1 MLKKFIKFLLSTI
14 LLCLMLFMSF
24 WLSISD
30 EKLAGWLEYRL
41 NQSLPQQ
48 VRAEISAVQTR
59 YWGLEIEQIELKN
72 AAGQLEWLKVK
83 TFRIHFDL
91 ASIFFRQAFPYDF
104 QLYGGQGSGSLSF
117 SPDLRVNLKIV
128 KLEPNWNP
136 FIRSTRLVQSNPLLD
151 LDGSFVLSTLA
162 GVIQIKIKDI
172 NVTGK
177 KMYTSLPLDL
187 PDTRLTTIETKI
199 ALNNNQLDLA
209 VVTAGDINTLLEGK
223 VKINWKRIQRS
234 RINLNLTADVTKL
247 YQAKLGLINNII
259 SSYRNKKGKISF
271 RLAGNLKAPQI
282 KKF

>member
-1 MLKKFIKFLLSTI
+1 MLKKFITFLLSTI

-234 RINLNLTADVTKL
+234 RINLNLTADVTNL

>member
-72 AAGQLEWLKVK
+72 AAGQLEWLKVN

-91 ASIFFRQAFPYDF
+91 ASIFFRQALPYDF
-104 QLYGGQGSGSLSF
+104 KLYGGQGSGSLSF

-151 LDGSFVLSTLA
+151 LDGSFGLSTLA

>member
-1 MLKKFIKFLLSTI
+1 MLKKFITFLLSTI

-91 ASIFFRQAFPYDF
+91 VSIFFRQAFPYDF

-162 GVIQIKIKDI
+162 GVIQIKMKDI

-177 KMYTSLPLDL
+177 KMYTTLPLDL

-223 VKINWKRIQRS
+223 VKINWKRIQQS
-234 RINLNLTADVTKL
+234 RIDLKLTADVTKP
-247 YQAKLGLINNII
+247 YQTKLGLINNII
-259 SSYRNKKGKISF
+259 SSYRNKKGNISF
-271 RLAGNLKAPQI
+271 RLAGNLKAPRI

>member
-1 MLKKFIKFLLSTI
+1 
-14 LLCLMLFMSF
+14 
-24 WLSISD
+24 
-30 EKLAGWLEYRL
+30 
-41 NQSLPQQ
+41 
-48 VRAEISAVQTR
+48 
-59 YWGLEIEQIELKN
+59 
-72 AAGQLEWLKVK
+72 GQLEWLKVK

-91 ASIFFRQAFPYDF
+91 VSIFFRQAFPYDF

-162 GVIQIKIKDI
+162 GVIQIKMKDI

-177 KMYTSLPLDL
+177 KMYTTLPLDL

>member
-1 MLKKFIKFLLSTI
+1 MLKKFITFLLSTI

-30 EKLAGWLEYRL
+30 EKLSGWLEYRL
-41 NQSLPQQ
+41 NQSLPRQ

-91 ASIFFRQAFPYDF
+91 VSIFFRQAFPYDF

-151 LDGSFVLSTLA
+151 LDGSFGLSTLA
-162 GVIQIKIKDI
+162 GVIQIKMKDI

-177 KMYTSLPLDL
+177 KMYTTLPLDL

-223 VKINWKRIQRS
+223 VKFNWKRIQQS
-234 RINLNLTADVTKL
+234 RIDLKLTADVTKP
-247 YQAKLGLINNII
+247 YQTKLGLINNII
-259 SSYRNKKGKISF
+259 SSYRNKKGNISF
-271 RLAGNLKAPQI
+271 RLAGNLKAPRI